1 MWIYKIV
8 IGIITDEAELNIL
21 GADGW
26 ELITI
31 SGSAMF
37 FKKPSV

>member
-1 MWIYKIV
+1 MWIYKV
-8 IGIITDEAELNIL
+8 VVGIILDEAELNLI

-26 ELITI
+26 ELVTI
-31 SGSAMF
+31 EGNTMF